1 MVPET
6 LTPRHG
12 AFSASTRMDRHR
24 IRVLA
29 GFLLLLIAPLPAWAR
44 PTPVPGTLVSL
55 DPPPGFM
62 PMDRLPGFEYPA
74 RRATIL
80 VSELPGSSL
89 DVRRGMTRE
98 NLAGRGQTLVTSET
112 VRAAGGTGLLL
123 QVTQWAGGIQFTKWM
138 LVAGDTRRSIVVVG
152 SFPRSLP
159 DLSAPIR
166 RAVLSATWKSSGPGA
181 SQEGLTFRVTPSPGL
196 KLAGRMGN
204 LLLFSESGKMQ
215 PNDSTEAMLIVGSS
229 YTDRPIT
236 NVEAFARSR
245 AAQTT
250 RIGPLR
256 DIQGRAMT
264 QDGLMGYELV
274 ARTSDTQSGREL
286 RMYQMIL
293 ADRTTYY
300 VAQGFTTPQRA
311 PALIAQF
318 RRVLSTFRKVRPTTK

>member
-1 MVPET
+1 M
-6 LTPRHG
+6 
-12 AFSASTRMDRHR
+12 R
-24 IRVLA
+24 ILV
-29 GFLLLLIAPLPAWAR
+29 GFLLFIAAASPAWAK
-44 PTPVPGTLVSL
+44 PTPVPGTLVSI

-74 RRATIL
+74 RRSTIL
-80 VSELPGSSL
+80 VSELPGSAL
-89 DVRRGMTRE
+89 DVRRSMTRE

-123 QVTQWAGGIQFTKWM
+123 QITQWAGGIQFTKWM
-138 LVAGDTRRSIVVVG
+138 LVTGDTKHSVVVVG
-152 SFPRSLP
+152 AFPRTLP
-159 DLSAPIR
+159 DMSFPIR
-166 RAVLSATWKSSGPGA
+166 RAVLSTTWKSGGPGA
-181 SQEGLTFRVTPSPGL
+181 GQEGLTFRVTPTPEL

-215 PNDSTEAMLIVGSS
+215 PSNPTEAMMIVGSS
-229 YTDRPIT
+229 YMDHPIT
-236 NVEAFARSR
+236 NVESFARAR

-264 QDGLMGYELV
+264 QDGLLGYELI
-274 ARTSDTQSGREL
+274 ARTNDTQSGQEL

-300 VAQGFTTPQRA
+300 IAQGFAAPQRA

-318 RRVLSTFRKVRPTTK
+318 RRVLSSFRKIRPTK